1 MVVEAPASGRSLFDL
16 SFHGF
21 VREFGLFHWQVLASF
36 GADCFDLLFAA
47 VARRLEI
54 S

>member
-1 MVVEAPASGRSLFDL
+1 MVAEVPAGVWSLFDL

-36 GADCFDLLFAA
+36 GADCFDLL
-47 VARRLEI
+47 VAEVA
-54 S
+54 